1 MIIRF
6 FINLCQFI
14 YKREMKKRYI
24 FLTLTLCF
32 FGVTNTYSC
41 TPTSSTDTI
50 ISCGPY
56 TWTNGVTYTVNN
68 NTATDTFVN
77 AAGCDSIITLNLTFT
92 EHQQQGSDIDGEARD
107 DYSGVS
113 VSLSSDGSTVAIGAL
128 QNDGNG
134 SDAGH
139 VRIYKNISGTW
150 TQVGADIDGEAAID
164 YSGWSVS
171 LSSDGSTVAI
181 GARYNDG
188 NGASSGHV
196 RIYKNISGTWTK
208 QGSDIDGEAAGDES
222 GYSVSLSSDGS
233 TVAIGAPYNDGN
245 KPSSGHVRI
254 YKNISGTWTKQ
265 GSDID
270 GEAAYDLSGCSV
282 SLSSDGST
290 VAIGA
295 YGNNGNGADAGHV
308 RIYKNTSGTW
318 TQVGSDIDGEFGG
331 DQSGYSV
338 SLSSDGNTVAIGAPY
353 NDGNGSNSGHVRIY
367 KNINGTWTKQGS
379 DINGEFGGDQSGY
392 SVSLSS
398 DGNTVAIGAD
408 VNGSSSGHVRIYKN
422 ISGTWTKQGSD
433 IDGEAAYNRS
443 GQSVS
448 LSSDGN
454 TVAIGAPYNDGNG
467 SNSGHVRIYIISSIY
482 PQTSSTDTINSCGPY
497 TWTNGITYT
506 SSNST
511 ATDTFVNAL
520 GCDSIVTL
528 NLNINGIWTQ
538 KGSDIDGEAADDESG
553 YSVSLS
559 SDGST
564 MAIGAISNNG
574 NGPNSGQVRI
584 YKNINGTWTQQG
596 SDIDGEDWGDYSG
609 RSVSLS
615 SDGSTVAIGAM
626 DSDNNNKSNSGHVR
640 IYKNTS
646 GTWTQVG
653 SDIDGEARDD
663 RSGRSVSL
671 SSDGSTVAIGAYGND
686 GNGSNSGHVRIYKNI
701 NGTWTQQ
708 GSDIDG
714 EAAYDN
720 SGFSVSLSSDGS
732 TVAIGAPVNN
742 GNWPDAGHV
751 RIYKNTSGTWTQVG
765 SDIDGEAENDQSGYS
780 VSLSSD
786 GNTVAIGAPY
796 NDGNGST
803 SGHVRIYKNING
815 TWTQVG
821 SDIDG
826 EAADDQSGYSVS
838 LSSDGSTVAIGA
850 PSNHGDGPNQV
861 INSTSGHVRVYK
873 NISGTWTQV
882 GPDIDGE
889 AAYDNSGFSVSLS
902 SDGSTVA
909 IGAPYNDAPYN
920 DDNGVN
926 AGHVRI
932 YYLFTT
938 SVTSTD
944 TIISCEDYTWTNGI
958 TYTSS
963 NSTATDTFVNAVGC
977 VSIVTLNLTIN
988 NPTTGTDVQTACNN
1002 YTWSNGVTYTE
1013 SNNTAKDTFVN
1024 AVGCD
1029 SIVTLNLT
1037 VLNET
1042 RGSMTLTECDA
1053 YTSST
1058 GKTWN
1063 ESGTYLD
1070 TLSNRE
1076 GCDSVITYDLTI
1088 INSDDI
1094 ISQDPTDKN
1103 ISPGNDVT
1111 FTVVSPFAPNATYQW
1126 QRDNG
1131 TGFQNLSNA
1140 GQYSG
1145 TSTDILTIT
1154 NVSTSNAN
1162 EVYRCI
1168 VTANSCTDTSSNA
1181 ILTIDRVSVP
1191 KLFVSE
1197 DFSVYPNPS
1206 NGIISIESKSSL
1218 FGSSYRVYSI
1228 KGVELLSGSIT
1239 SKITTLNIQDWAE
1252 GVYLIRVGND
1262 AKQTCKI
1269 IKQ

>member
-1 MIIRF
+1 
-6 FINLCQFI
+6 
-14 YKREMKKRYI
+14 MKKRYI

-56 TWTNGVTYTVNN
+56 TWTNGVTYTANN

-77 AAGCDSIITLNLTFT
+77 AAGCDSIITLNLTLT
-92 EHQQQGSDIDGEARD
+92 EHQQQGSDIDGEAAGD
-107 DYSGVS
+107 FSGVS
-113 VSLSSDGSTVAIGAL
+113 VSLSSDGSTVAIGAPS
-128 QNDGNG
+128 NDGNG
-134 SDAGH
+134 SNAGQVRIYKNINGTWTQQGSDIDGEAAGDASGYSVSVSSDGSTVAIGALFNDGNGSNAGH

-150 TQVGADIDGEAAID
+150 TQ
-164 YSGWSVS
+164 
-171 LSSDGSTVAI
+171 
-181 GARYNDG
+181 
-188 NGASSGHV
+188 
-196 RIYKNISGTWTK
+196 

-222 GYSVSLSSDGS
+222 GRSVSLSGDGS

-318 TQVGSDIDGEFGG
+318 TKQGSDIKGEFGG

-353 NDGNGSNSGHVRIY
+353 NDGNGS
-367 KNINGTWTKQGS
+367 T
-379 DINGEFGGDQSGY
+379 
-392 SVSLSS
+392 
-398 DGNTVAIGAD
+398 
-408 VNGSSSGHVRIYKN
+408 
-422 ISGTWTKQGSD
+422 
-433 IDGEAAYNRS
+433 
-443 GQSVS
+443 
-448 LSSDGN
+448 
-454 TVAIGAPYNDGNG
+454 
-467 SNSGHVRIYIISSIY
+467 SGHVRIYIISSIY
-482 PQTSSTDTINSCGPY
+482 PQTSSTDTINSCGAY

-538 KGSDIDGEAADDESG
+538 KGSDIDGEAAGDESG

-596 SDIDGEDWGDYSG
+596 SDIDGEARGDYSG

-626 DSDNNNKSNSGHVR
+626 DNDNNNGSYAGHVR
-640 IYKNTS
+640 IYKNIS
-646 GTWTQVG
+646 GTWTQQG

-671 SSDGSTVAIGAYGND
+671 SSDGSTVAIGAYGN
-686 GNGSNSGHVRIYKNI
+686 GSNAGQVRIYKNI
-701 NGTWTQQ
+701 SGTWTQQ
-708 GSDIDG
+708 GLDIDG
-714 EAAYDN
+714 EAAYDA

-732 TVAIGAPVNN
+732 TVAIGARYNDGN
-742 GNWPDAGHV
+742 GTDAGHV
-751 RIYKNTSGTWTQVG
+751 RIYKNVNGTWTKQG
-765 SDIDGEAENDQSGYS
+765 SDIDGEAAYDNSGFS

-815 TWTQVG
+815 TWTKQG

-861 INSTSGHVRVYK
+861 INSTSGHVRIYK
-873 NISGTWTQV
+873 NVNGTWTKQ
-882 GPDIDGE
+882 GSDIDGE

-988 NPTTGTDVQTACNN
+988 NSTTGTDVQTACNN

-1076 GCDSVITYDLTI
+1076 GCDSVITYNLTI
-1088 INSDDI
+1088 INSNDI

-1111 FTVVSPFAPNATYQW
+1111 FTVLSPFAPNATYQW

-1145 TSTDILTIT
+1145 TSNDKLRIT
-1154 NVSTSNAN
+1154 NISTSNAN

-1191 KLFVSE
+1191 KLLVSE

-1206 NGIISIESKSSL
+1206 NGIVSIESKSSL
-1218 FGSSYRVYSI
+1218 FGSSYKVYSI